1 MRKFTCMS
9 DLTDFIRK
17 HSLDRFVILI
27 IFYYLCNHDVK
38 RVERH
43 TLLYILNDK

>member
-9 DLTDFIRK
+9 DLTHFIRK
-17 HSLDRFVILI
+17 HSSDRFVILI

-38 RVERH
+38 KESKDIH
-43 TLLYILNDK
+43 YYTS